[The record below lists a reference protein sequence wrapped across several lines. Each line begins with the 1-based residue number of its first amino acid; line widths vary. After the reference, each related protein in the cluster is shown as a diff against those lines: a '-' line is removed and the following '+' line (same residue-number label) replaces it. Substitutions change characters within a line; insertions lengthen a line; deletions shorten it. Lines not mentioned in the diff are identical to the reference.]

1 MIETENVEVKTLN
14 QIVLRQAEPN
24 CIAMKHLKTN
34 TWNILRRLENLELK
48 LLDFAGKL
56 RQTA

>member
-34 TWNILRRLENLELK
+34 TWNILRRLENFKLK
-48 LLDFAGKL
+48 C
-56 RQTA
+56 